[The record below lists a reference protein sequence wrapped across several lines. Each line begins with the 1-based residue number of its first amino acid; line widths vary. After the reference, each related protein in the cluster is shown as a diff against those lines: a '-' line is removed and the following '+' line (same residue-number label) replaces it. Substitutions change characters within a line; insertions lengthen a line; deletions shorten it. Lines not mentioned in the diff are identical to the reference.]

1 MKTFLPQFADFL
13 LIEKRHS
20 PNTQKSYV
28 RDVAGFLSVVQA
40 TSFSEIKTDHVRNYF
55 LKLRERGL
63 SSASIARCMSSL
75 KAFFRFLVDEKQLEA
90 SPVENLE
97 TPRKWRKLPDTL
109 SCEEV
114 DAILSA
120 PDLSQPRGL
129 RDKAMLETLYAAGLR
144 VSELVNLTLGDLN
157 LQAGYLRSLG
167 KGGKE
172 RAVPLGETAREA
184 IEDYVV
190 KARPVILKGRTAR
203 ELFVTRLGK
212 KMSRQAFWEIIK
224 GYALKAGIKT
234 QVSPHTLRHAFATHL
249 LEGGADLR
257 SVQQMLGHADISTTQ
272 IYTHILQERMREIHD
287 QYHPRA

>member
-1 MKTFLPQFADFL
+1 MPQFADFL

-20 PNTQKSYV
+20 LNTQKSYI
-28 RDVAGFLSVVQA
+28 RDVAGFLSAVKA
-40 TSFSEIKTDHVRNYF
+40 LPFSEIDTEHVRHYF
-55 LKLRERGL
+55 IGLRERGL

-75 KAFFRFLVDEKQLEA
+75 KSFFRFLVDEKQIDA

-97 TPRKWRKLPDTL
+97 TPRKWRKLPETL
-109 SCEEV
+109 SFEEV

-120 PDLSQPRGL
+120 PDLSHPRGL
-129 RDKAMLETLYAAGLR
+129 RDKAMLETLYASGLR
-144 VSELVNLTLGDLN
+144 VSELINLTPGDLN

-172 RAVPLGETAREA
+172 RAVPLGQTAREA
-184 IEDYVV
+184 IEDYFV
-190 KARPVILKGRTAR
+190 KARPVILKGRVAR

-224 GYALKAGIKT
+224 GYALKAGIKI

-272 IYTHILQERMREIHD
+272 IYTHILQERMRQIHD
-287 QYHPRA
+287 EYHPRA